1 MRIAWLTPE
10 LPYWPGGSGG
20 STRQFQ
26 LIRQLVARGHEVD
39 VAAPVHP
46 DQQAGRASLGEA
58 GATLFA
64 VDRPG
69 SRVDEVLRAVRRVPA
84 LVPRVLSM
92 PVQAWQV
99 EVFFARLRPA
109 VDAVLARQPDV
120 ILVEHDWAARW
131 AGDLP
136 TGTPLVSGLENLSW
150 DYYARRAAA
159 ATGVQRVM
167 LRAEAGRFLRF
178 DRATLG
184 RFDVLLTTSE
194 DDRRELRR
202 VSDRPAAI
210 VPNGV
215 DTDALRPTPL
225 PGTSTVLFTGTF
237 GYAPNAEALRWLLG
251 TIWPAVTALRPDAR
265 LLVVG
270 KGVPDDI
277 AALAGPSVELA
288 GWVPQMQPWF
298 DRAQVVVV
306 PMRSGGGTRLKVL
319 DGLASGRPLVSTAM
333 GAMGVDVR
341 DGEHLVLADSAD
353 AFVGAVV
360 RILDDPA
367 LAARLGEA
375 GRAVAENVYDW
386 RAIGARLDVLL
397 RELVE
402 PAGSARVESRRGM
415 RPSEGP
421 DPTRGAS

>member
-26 LIRQLVARGHEVD
+26 LIRQLVAHGHDVD

-46 DQQAGRASLGEA
+46 DQQAGRSSLADA
-58 GATLFA
+58 GATLFG
-64 VDRPG
+64 VDRPA
-69 SRVDEVLRAVRRVPA
+69 SRVDEVRRAVRRTPA
-84 LVPRVLSM
+84 LAPRAVAM

-99 EVFFARLRPA
+99 EVFLSRLRPA
-109 VDAVLARQPDV
+109 VEAALARRPDA
-120 ILVEHDWAARW
+120 ILIEHDWAARW
-131 AGDLP
+131 ARELP
-136 TGTPLVSGLENLSW
+136 AGIPLVSGLENLSW

-159 ATGVQRVM
+159 ATGLQRVL
-167 LRAEAGRFLRF
+167 LRAEAARFLRF

-184 RFDVLLTTSE
+184 RFDLLLAMSE

-215 DTDALRPTPL
+215 DTDALRPSPL
-225 PGTSTVLFTGTF
+225 PGTPTVLFTGTF
-237 GYAPNAEALRWLLG
+237 GYAPNAEALRWLLAE
-251 TIWPAVTALRPDAR
+251 IWPAVVERRPDAR

-270 KGVPDDI
+270 KGVPDDV

-288 GWVPQMQPWF
+288 GWVPEMQPWF

-319 DGLASGRPLVSTAM
+319 DGLASGRPLVSTTM
-333 GAMGVDVR
+333 GAMGVDVQ
-341 DGEHLVLADSAD
+341 DGEHLVLADGAGAFAD
-353 AFVGAVV
+353 AVV
-360 RILDDPA
+360 RTLDDPA
-367 LAARLGEA
+367 EATRLGAA
-375 GRAVAENVYDW
+375 GREVAERVYDW
-386 RAIGARLDVLL
+386 RAIGARLERLL

-402 PAGSARVESRRGM
+402 QRAG
-415 RPSEGP
+415 
-421 DPTRGAS
+421 